1 MSEDLLGSNSV
12 VFREC
17 FTSTY
22 MTGVIFFFSI
32 NGLSNTTVISSKIG
46 ATATLTTLLTTLE
59 TISEG
64 VKT

>member
-1 MSEDLLGSNSV
+1 MFYIDVYDWRDL
-12 VFREC
+12 
-17 FTSTY
+17 
-22 MTGVIFFFSI
+22 FFSI

-64 VKT
+64 VKK